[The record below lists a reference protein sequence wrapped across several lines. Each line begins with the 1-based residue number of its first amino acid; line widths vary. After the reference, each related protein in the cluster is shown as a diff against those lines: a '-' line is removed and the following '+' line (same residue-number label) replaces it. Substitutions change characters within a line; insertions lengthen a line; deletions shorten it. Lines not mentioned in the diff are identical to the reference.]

1 MKKLSLKWR
10 IALTTSLLIG
20 VICVSI
26 NLLLS
31 YSGSRYMDS
40 IGSYVSE
47 CEITVGSDS
56 EVFNPETGKTDN
68 NLTIIIDGMQ
78 KDYYFTNWCITFA
91 VTLLGG
97 VLAYF

>member
-40 IGSYVSE
+40 IGSYVSN
-47 CEITVGSDS
+47 CEITAGSDPEAFS
-56 EVFNPETGKTDN
+56 PETDKTDN

-97 VLAYF
+97 VLA